1 VKSRLASYEVRNFRQ
16 SLSASYFQIFSSAL
30 CSQTPSVDLSQDEKR
45 RGKYGNKKGKKKEK
59 NLGRKVGRKERCE
72 KKKNEDRKKI

>member
-1 VKSRLASYEVRNFRQ
+1 
-16 SLSASYFQIFSSAL
+16 
-30 CSQTPSVDLSQDEKR
+30 LSQDEKR